1 MLVNLA
7 ILALL
12 LPQETPPTPEPDPQV
27 IEVPAPVV
35 PPETPRL
42 PVLRGQDLQL
52 QAVLR
57 SSGSALAELEQELIN
72 LHKALGPS
80 LVEVQ
85 FSFSADTEKATAFIT
100 SGVVL
105 DNYGLVVVPILLD
118 EEQRDVTLDK
128 ILIQRMDGYQ
138 FEADLLDWDADYGI
152 SLLRAPDLQGLA
164 PKFMNGTWMQEG
176 SVVMS
181 MGNGLGLRASMQMGI
196 LAGRGRSIEKAYGL
210 LQITNPVNLADN
222 GGLLAN
228 RRGQVVGVLM
238 TSYADLIAQ
247 RQEALEDGEEPLV
260 DVEEAKRA
268 EGVSFAIPIEFVFR
282 AFEDHF
288 PVKRKPRML
297 GVMVNA
303 EIRVVQQPGA
313 EPSYVWQLR
322 LTGVEPDSPADLAG
336 LQEGDVILSLDGKPT
351 SNLQELG
358 RAIYESPAATTVL
371 VARASGTLQLPLEFE
386 EH

>member
-1 MLVNLA
+1 MNLA

-35 PPETPRL
+35 PPETPRVPL
-42 PVLRGQDLQL
+42 LRDQNLHL
-52 QAVLR
+52 QAVVR
-57 SSGSALAELEQELIN
+57 GSALAELEKELID
-72 LHKALGPS
+72 LHKKLGPS

-85 FSFSADTEKATAFIT
+85 FSFSTGTDNATAFIT

-105 DNYGLVVVPILLD
+105 DNYGLVVVPIMLD
-118 EEQRDVTLDK
+118 EEQRDVTLDG
-128 ILIQRMDGYQ
+128 ILVQRMDGYQ
-138 FEADLLDWDADYGI
+138 FKGELLDWNADYGI
-152 SLLRAPDLQGLA
+152 SLLRVPELKGLA
-164 PKFMNGTWMQEG
+164 PQFWNGTWMQEG

-247 RQEALEDGEEPLV
+247 RQEAMTSEEKPLRG
-260 DVEEAKRA
+260 VEEAKRA

-282 AFEDHF
+282 SFEDHF
-288 PVKRKPRML
+288 PVLPKPRLL

-303 EIRVVQQPGA
+303 EIRVVQQAGA

-322 LTGVEPDSPADLAG
+322 LTGVEPDSPADHAG
-336 LQEGDVILSLDGKPT
+336 LKEGDVILSLDGKPT
-351 SNLQELG
+351 TNLQELG
-358 RAIYESPAATTVL
+358 LAIHGSPLATTII
-371 VARASGTLQLPLEFE
+371 VARDEKRLQLPLEFQRP
-386 EH
+386 